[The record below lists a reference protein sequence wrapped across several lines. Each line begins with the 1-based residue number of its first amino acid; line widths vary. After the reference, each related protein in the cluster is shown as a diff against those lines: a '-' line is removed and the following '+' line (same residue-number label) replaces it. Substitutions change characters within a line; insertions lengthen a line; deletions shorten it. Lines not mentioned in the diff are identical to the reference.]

1 MVKRGDIRW
10 LEHDEDGRRPALVLT
25 REEAIPVLRK
35 VTIAYLTRTVRDIPT
50 EVRLGPGDGMPEECA
65 VTLDNLRTV
74 SQVLLGDPITSLA
87 GKRMDEVCLALAIA
101 HGCR

>member
-1 MVKRGDIRW
+1 MRRGEIRW
-10 LEHDEDGRRPALVLT
+10 LEHEEDGRRPALVLT

-35 VTIAYLTRTVRDIPT
+35 VTIAYLTRTVRNIPT
-50 EVRLGPGDGMPEECA
+50 EVRLGPEDGMPEECA

-74 SQVLLGDPITSLA
+74 SQVLLGDPIASLA
-87 GKRMDEVCLALAIA
+87 GKRMDEVCLALAVA